1 MRRFVVAH
9 FFTFPPFHFST
20 FSRFRRDSLTWDLT
34 KEFFSLI
41 ILLKL
46 TFNFFPFMQ
55 SNTATKFLPV
65 TGEEKKIDVSIENG
79 EAVLRLST
87 WTEGLGWNCQKT
99 LRVEAGMLDDLH
111 RSLMAARYRLT
122 AQKAENGEE
131 NVKNNIIEFPLTA

>member
-1 MRRFVVAH
+1 MRRFIIALFLTLSLLP
-9 FFTFPPFHFST
+9 FFTFF
-20 FSRFRRDSLTWDLT
+20 RFRHDSYILSLT
-34 KEFFSLI
+34 KAFFSLI

-111 RSLMAARYRLT
+111 RALMAARYRLNS
-122 AQKAENGEE
+122 QKAENGEPTE
-131 NVKNNIIEFPLTA
+131 KNNVIEFPLAA